1 MGRIERQKRELIV
14 ESNKRLLG
22 EASYSGIIKKGD
34 DICEIICKRKIAK
47 YGSSGDVV
55 KMIQHLLDS
64 NGFNKDY
71 KGGGMKQYCNSE
83 WPSCDGIFK
92 KHTKDAVEEFQTKF
106 KLSIDGVVGYNTW
119 KAMCDN
125 LKFTGSL
132 PKDDFCKECQCNQR
146 DFPVER
152 EIDTPLTLRKDDYI
166 VDIIELIDCDELKY
180 CVSKYLYQDGDRRS
194 IDGFYKC
201 VSDKNGSFTD
211 QPVKSGCVTSN
222 GRSLCEIKPKKI
234 GDGEMTTAVMGYWYN
249 PITKRCEQT
258 RGGYAPFSQMGKC
271 NECCKRGVS

>member
-22 EASYSGIIKKGD
+22 ETSYSGIIKKGD

-132 PKDDFCKECQCNQR
+132 PKPKFCKDCDCNNKDYQT
-146 DFPVER
+146 DNPIGDLKD
-152 EIDTPLTLRKDDYI
+152 IDIYEKDDNRLGDIFCEDLRDCVNKYI
-166 VDIIELIDCDELKY
+166 FVKNPTQTPDI
-180 CVSKYLYQDGDRRS
+180 S
-194 IDGFYKC
+194 GFLKC
-201 VSDKNGSFTD
+201 VSGKNGSFTD
-211 QPVKSGCVTSN
+211 QPVKSGCVTST
-222 GRSLCEIKPKKI
+222 GSSLCGIIPKKI
-234 GDGEMTTAVMGYWYN
+234 GDGEMATAVMGYWYN
-249 PITKRCEQT
+249 PITKRCEQN

-271 NECCKRGVS
+271 NECCRS